1 MTAIALALG
10 ASVCWGVGDFLGGF
24 SSRRSSALTV
34 LAVAEVA
41 GLAAIALF
49 VAVRGIEPP
58 GGATFAFAAAAGVA
72 GAVGLG
78 ALYRGMAVGAM
89 GVVAPIS
96 ATAAVIPVAFG
107 LARGERPSGLQL
119 AGISAALVGVAL
131 ASREPGENARLAA
144 GVGLALV
151 AAAGFGSYIVLI
163 DEAAEAS
170 TEWAVLVSRGAA
182 SVAAVSVSVA
192 LALGRLRPRARA
204 LPALAVIGL
213 FDVGANGLLAL
224 ALTRGLIS
232 LVAVLSAL
240 YPVVTIALARAVLGE
255 RIGRI
260 QAAGAATALAGVAL
274 ISIG

>member
-1 MTAIALALG
+1 LTAIALALG

-182 SVAAVSVSVA
+182 SVAAVSVA